1 MGGTTGLFVGASLL
15 SFIEIMYYFIVRPY
29 GTMYSDADQQ
39 DDDDDNT
46 SKFDKSI
53 QLNYR

>member
-29 GTMYSDADQQ
+29 GTMYSDQ
-39 DDDDDNT
+39 DDDDNVP
-46 SKFDKSI
+46 KFDKSI